1 MLSGN
6 ILAHIM
12 TGLRRATGRIIVW
25 FLIGLVAAAA
35 IVEGVAFAATG
46 GQFSL
51 LTHVAALVMGLA
63 FGYAAGLTVLVVEV
77 VRFLVK
83 GLQDL
88 ERDVRGEFTGGERVV
103 EGIVENIEKRF

>member
-1 MLSGN
+1 MLSGS

-12 TGLRRATGRIIVW
+12 TGLRRATGRIILW
-25 FLIGLVAAAA
+25 FLIGFVAAAA
-35 IVEGVAFAATG
+35 IVEGVAFAASSG
-46 GQFSL
+46 HFYA
-51 LTHVAALVMGLA
+51 LTHIAALVMGIA

-88 ERDVRGEFTGGERVV
+88 ERDVRGEFTGGERIV
-103 EGIVENIEKRF
+103 EGIVQNIEKRL